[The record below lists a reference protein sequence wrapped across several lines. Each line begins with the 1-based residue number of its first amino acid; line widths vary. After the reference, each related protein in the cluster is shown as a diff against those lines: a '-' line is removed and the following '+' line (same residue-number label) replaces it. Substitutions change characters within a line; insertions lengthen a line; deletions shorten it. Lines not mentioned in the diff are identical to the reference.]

1 MAQRR
6 QRPPCLGLVLRHC
19 GYDLAMTSH
28 PRTPAWYLLDL
39 QQELI
44 DADWEDDLPLEGDP
58 PRMEAKLIN
67 GRRFTAVPDVERMRM
82 RILGPGGG
90 TPAEP
95 RLDSVENQL
104 RVIGWLFSLPPKLP
118 MAPSYFER

>member
-1 MAQRR
+1 
-6 QRPPCLGLVLRHC
+6 
-19 GYDLAMTSH
+19 MTSH